1 MRTNLHPNY
10 TAKLPK
16 NSESWRVNAIY
27 QTSKE
32 ICGFSPRALNGWR
45 LITKP
50 NAGRAGL
57 GIQKR
62 NKIRD
67 RHGYSR
73 GMRQTV
79 ARGTRYLPAMFN
91 NQKQYWE
98 QLGDNLQ
105 WKNLRRTLL
114 DQTASIIGRWREIC
128 EDWPVNFSFLAHGKS
143 YSTLPP
149 GSSEEPTA

>member
-91 NQKQYWE
+91 
-98 QLGDNLQ
+98 
-105 WKNLRRTLL
+105 T
-114 DQTASIIGRWREIC
+114 
-128 EDWPVNFSFLAHGKS
+128 KS
-143 YSTLPP
+143 NI
-149 GSSEEPTA
+149 GSSYETIFNGRTSGERCSTRQRAL